1 MDKGARISYSQEGEA
16 SVNEQQVESKPQ
28 KTEYNQLIVPKG
40 KTSRLV
46 LADGTSLYVNAGTKV
61 VYPSV
66 FEGKS
71 REIYVDGEIFIDVKK
86 DTEKPFIVKT
96 SG

>member
-1 MDKGARISYSQEGEA
+1 MCIRDR
-16 SVNEQQVESKPQ
+16 
-28 KTEYNQLIVPKG
+28 
-40 KTSRLV
+40 
-46 LADGTSLYVNAGTKV
+46 ADGTSLYVNAGTKV

-86 DTEKPFIVKT
+86 DTDCLLYT
-96 SG
+96 SRCV